1 MANLPLT
8 ALTSL
13 FIVMLMFATTAAVGI
28 ARKRHDIRA
37 PAMTGHPD
45 FERAYRV
52 QMNTLEWVVMVLPC
66 LWIAAAFVGDGV
78 AAVFGAVWIGA
89 RAWYAVAYRRDPA
102 SRGAGFLVA
111 ALAFGALG
119 LIAGFGVLRTL
130 LGG

>member
-1 MANLPLT
+1 MASLPLT
-8 ALTSL
+8 ALTTL
-13 FIVMLMFATTAAVGI
+13 FMVMLIFATAAAVGI

-37 PAMTGHPD
+37 PSVTGHPD

-78 AAVFGAVWIGA
+78 AAVLGVLWIGA
-89 RAWYAVAYRRDPA
+89 RAWYAVAYRRDPS

-111 ALAFGALG
+111 ALAFGVLG
-119 LIAGFGVLRTL
+119 LVAGFDVLRAL